1 MFKKYL
7 IIEIGII
14 DRTPLTRCSCN
25 NVTYAKGKK
34 IMCDWIKRVE
44 AGELVDCVMFVR
56 KKDNIVLNM
65 VDTYGERV
73 NAIK

>member
-7 IIEIGII
+7 IIEIAII
-14 DRTPLTRCSCN
+14 DRTPLTRCTCN

-44 AGELVDCVMFVR
+44 AGELVSSIVEDGIKSFIAG
-56 KKDNIVLNM
+56 KDV
-65 VDTYGERV
+65 T
-73 NAIK
+73 A